1 MRYPL
6 SVLSPALL
14 LVLLCP
20 VWPASA
26 AVADCARTVT
36 PAEKAVCASPRLL
49 ALEEEVAVAAQR
61 LAGSLPAPWDEVV
74 RKSQREWLH
83 TRGLDAA
90 ELRGKALDEALRGS
104 LQRRIEALNG
114 AVIARNRVR
123 LLSIDRAVVQK
134 VAPERLE
141 DARGRRQVVQHAAPL
156 YLLDEQGAA
165 QPFNALIDTLVGPML
180 DPDRA
185 ADGEYS
191 MSASLNFVSPDLLA
205 VGIVT
210 SSFGLGAAH
219 PVEGA
224 RQINFLPAQ
233 GRLLVA
239 EDLFAGHDYERLIQ
253 RRAAQAFAD
262 AGLKPLAGGQEA
274 RALLLNPQ
282 NWVLDAR
289 GLTVVV
295 PPDTLFAHADGSPE
309 VPTLLWKDLQPG
321 LTPFAQR
328 VFLK

>member
-6 SVLSPALL
+6 SVLPLHLL
-14 LVLLCP
+14 LVLL
-20 VWPASA
+20 WPAA
-26 AVADCARTVT
+26 AVATDCARAATA
-36 PAEKAVCASPRLL
+36 PDRAVCASPRLL
-49 ALEEEVAVAAQR
+49 VLDEEVGVAAQR
-61 LAGSLPAPWDEVV
+61 LAASLPAPWDETV
-74 RKSQREWLH
+74 RKSQREWLR

-90 ELRGKALDEALRGS
+90 ELRGKALDEALRVSMQG
-104 LQRRIEALNG
+104 RIEALNG

-123 LLSIDRAVVQK
+123 LLSIERAVVQK

-141 DARGRRQVVQHAAPL
+141 DARGRRQVVQHAALL
-156 YLLDEQGAA
+156 YVLDGQGGA
-165 QPFNALIDTLVGPML
+165 QQFNALIDTLAGPML
-180 DPDRA
+180 DPERA

-191 MSASLNFVSPDLLA
+191 MGASLNFVSPDLLA

-210 SSFGLGAAH
+210 SSFGFGAAH

-224 RQINFLPAQ
+224 RQVNFLPAQ

-239 EDLFAGHDYERLIQ
+239 EDLFAGHDHERLILH
-253 RRAAQAFAD
+253 RAAQAFAD

-309 VPTLLWKDLQPG
+309 VSTLLWKDLQPG